1 MIIGTSSKD
10 DNEIVISS
18 GDENSNFYNN
28 SGGNGF
34 AKMETTDEISAI
46 EVASCSSNNEDE
58 VGRYGFNTKL
68 KYWSKLIE
76 LITSKWRRLSLNI
89 IFVLH
94 LFKISVNIKNKIHIF
109 LLTYNTH
116 LFLLLS
122 KQY

>member
-1 MIIGTSSKD
+1 MTIGISSKD

-28 SGGNGF
+28 SGGNGL
-34 AKMETTDEISAI
+34 AKLETTDEISAI

-58 VGRYGFNTKL
+58 VGRYDFNTKL

-89 IFVLH
+89 IFTLH
-94 LFKISVNIKNKIHIF
+94 LFKIPVNTKIKFIIF
-109 LLTYNTH
+109 
-116 LFLLLS
+116 
-122 KQY
+122 